1 MPQTKPVGTT
11 LGMKHAALAMVPH
24 RAGSIVS
31 VASVAGMLGG
41 LSPHAMAA

>member
-1 MPQTKPVGTT
+1 
-11 LGMKHAALAMVPH
+11 MKHAALAMASH

-31 VASVAGMLGG
+31 VASVTGVLGG